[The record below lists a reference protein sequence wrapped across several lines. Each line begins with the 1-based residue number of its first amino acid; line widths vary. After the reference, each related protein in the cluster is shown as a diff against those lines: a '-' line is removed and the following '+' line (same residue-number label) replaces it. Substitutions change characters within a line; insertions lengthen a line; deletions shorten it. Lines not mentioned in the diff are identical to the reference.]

1 VKTFVYGSLFA
12 FSICL
17 VGMVAWSAAE
27 DNGSGQL
34 VLQPP
39 EPINAEDQAL
49 VDNLEL
55 LENLD
60 LFIEA
65 DIEMLRNLDMLLA
78 D

>member
-1 VKTFVYGSLFA
+1 VKTFFYGSLLA
-12 FSICL
+12 LIICMGG
-17 VGMVAWSAAE
+17 VVARASAE
-27 DNGSGQL
+27 DNGSRL
-34 VLQPP
+34 LLP
-39 EPINAEDQAL
+39 EPAALIDEEDEAL

-65 DIEMLRNLDMLLA
+65 DVEMLRNLDMLLA